1 MSYKICPSCGSEVP
15 EAATRC
21 KQCFHDFSEP
31 PSERAKRTGPLAV
44 LASVAAMTVV
54 GALILLFVV
63 GRPVEERV
71 LVDEDT
77 RSVVWTRKFR
87 NTIETDRL
95 MFDEIAKLE
104 YVHTADGGFEIA
116 AVATD
121 GSRHVI
127 QEDREKDLR
136 SEATAYA
143 RLMDKPLAEVDNTSR
158 FGREG

>member
-1 MSYKICPSCGSEVP
+1 MSTKTCPSCGSEVP
-15 EAATRC
+15 ESATRC
-21 KQCFHDFSEP
+21 KQCFHDFTAVP
-31 PSERAKRTGPLAV
+31 ERAAKRTGPLAV
-44 LASVAAMTVV
+44 LASVAAMAVV
-54 GALILLFVV
+54 GSVILFYVV
-63 GRPVEERV
+63 SRPVEERV

-104 YVHTADGGFEIA
+104 YVRTSDGGFEVA

-121 GSRHVI
+121 GTRHVI
-127 QEDREKDLR
+127 LQDEERDLR
-136 SEATAYA
+136 GEATAYA
-143 RLMDKPLAEVDNTSR
+143 RLMDKPLSEVDNTTR